1 MEVTVT
7 SATAVP
13 NPDITQKVESRIWL
27 KMEHHCMVLSSPLTQ
42 MMIGFLKEND
52 SEKDFLQ
59 KIEIGMKVKV
69 GNLRNESGKSMRATG
84 ISLDV

>member
-1 MEVTVT
+1 
-7 SATAVP
+7 
-13 NPDITQKVESRIWL
+13 
-27 KMEHHCMVLSSPLTQ
+27 MVLSSPLTQ
-42 MMIGFLKEND
+42 MMIGLFKEND